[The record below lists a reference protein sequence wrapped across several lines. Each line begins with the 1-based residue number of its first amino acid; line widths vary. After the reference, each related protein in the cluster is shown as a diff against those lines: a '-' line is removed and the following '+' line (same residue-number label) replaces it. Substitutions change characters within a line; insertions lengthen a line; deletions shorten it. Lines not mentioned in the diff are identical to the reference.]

1 MPGMHQKSSFLVGL
15 IGSGIAASR
24 TPPMHEAA
32 ADAAGIRYLYKKID
46 LTELKL
52 AAEALPEL
60 LTAAKRMGFD
70 GLNVTHPCKQAILPL
85 LDELSPDAEA
95 LGAVNTVV
103 IRNGRMTGHNT
114 DWFGFAENFR
124 RNMQGVSLGHVIQ
137 FGAGGAG
144 AAVAFAL
151 MKLGVRELTI
161 IDVDI
166 AKAQSVVDGLSPRFA
181 EVRLKVG
188 QDVAAAVA
196 ASDGI
201 VNATPIGMDKYPGT
215 PLPTAL
221 LRPDLWVAEIVYF
234 PLETA
239 LLRAAR
245 ALGCRTV
252 DGGGMAIF
260 QGTEAFRLF
269 TGISPDPDVFFATF
283 ASLGG

>member
-1 MPGMHQKSSFLVGL
+1 MPSIQPKPSFLVGL

-46 LTELKL
+46 LSDLKL
-52 AAEALPEL
+52 GAEALPEL
-60 LTAAKRMGFD
+60 LMAARRMGFD
-70 GLNVTHPCKQAILPL
+70 GLNVTHPCKQAIIPL

-103 IRNGRMTGHNT
+103 VRNGRMTGHNT

-124 RNMQGVSLGHVIQ
+124 RNMQGASLGRVVQ

-151 MKLGVRELTI
+151 MKLGVQELI
-161 IDVDI
+161 IVDLDL
-166 AKAQSVVDGLSPRFA
+166 AKAQSVVDGLSSRFA
-181 EVRLKVG
+181 AGRLKAG
-188 QDVAAAVA
+188 QDVATAVA
-196 ASDGI
+196 AADGI
-201 VNATPIGMDKYPGT
+201 VNATPIGMEKYPGT

-239 LLRAAR
+239 LLREAR
-245 ALGCRTV
+245 ALRCRTV

-269 TGISPDPDVFFATF
+269 TGISPDPDVFFSTF

>member
-1 MPGMHQKSSFLVGL
+1 MPSMHPKSSFLVGL

-52 AAEALPEL
+52 GAQALPEL

-70 GLNVTHPCKQAILPL
+70 GLNVTHPCKQAIIPL
-85 LDELSPDAEA
+85 LDELSPDADA

-103 IRNGRMTGHNT
+103 IRNGRMIGHNT

-124 RNMQGVSLGHVIQ
+124 RNKQGASLGRVVQ

-144 AAVAFAL
+144 SAVAFAL

-161 IDVDI
+161 MDVDL
-166 AKAQSVVDGLSPRFA
+166 AKAQNVVDGLSPRFV
-181 EVRLKVG
+181 EGRLKVG

-196 ASDGI
+196 AADGI

-234 PLETA
+234 PPETA

>member
-1 MPGMHQKSSFLVGL
+1 MHSKPSFLVGL

-46 LTELKL
+46 LAELKL
-52 AAEALPEL
+52 GAEALPEL
-60 LTAAKRMGFD
+60 LTAAKRTGFD

-85 LDELSPDAEA
+85 LDELSPDADA

-103 IRNGRMTGHNT
+103 IRNGRMIGHNT

-124 RNMQGVSLGHVIQ
+124 RNKQGASLGRVVQ

-144 AAVAFAL
+144 SAVAFAL

-161 IDVDI
+161 MDVDL
-166 AKAQSVVDGLSPRFA
+166 AKAQNVVDGLSPRFV
-181 EVRLKVG
+181 EGRLKVG

-196 ASDGI
+196 AADGI

-234 PLETA
+234 PPETA